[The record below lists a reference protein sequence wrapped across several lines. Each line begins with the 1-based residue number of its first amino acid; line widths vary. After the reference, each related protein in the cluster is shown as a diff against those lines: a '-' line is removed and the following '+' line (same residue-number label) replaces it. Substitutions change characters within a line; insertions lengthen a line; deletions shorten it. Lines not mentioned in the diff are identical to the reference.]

1 MTIPLAPPSRF
12 DRLTNTTS
20 LMTPWAL
27 WTYTWGERMIS
38 QATVRL
44 PNDRQLFGII
54 RFFNA
59 ANKQPGDD
67 LFNSHV

>member
-1 MTIPLAPPSRF
+1 
-12 DRLTNTTS
+12 
-20 LMTPWAL
+20 
-27 WTYTWGERMIS
+27 MIS

-44 PNDRQLFGII
+44 PNDRQLVAVI
-54 RFFNA
+54 RLFNA